1 MSDIL
6 LLQKYV
12 LHTVGTRFVSS
23 RVYCEWMR
31 KYIYTL
37 FKYRWGPVV
46 IGGPKEDH
54 LNMEESH

>member
-12 LHTVGTRFVSS
+12 LYIVGIRFVFL

-31 KYIYTL
+31 KYIYIL
-37 FKYRWGPVV
+37 FKYRWGLVV
-46 IGGPKEDH
+46 IGGLKEDY
-54 LNMEESH
+54 LNMEESY